1 MLEYLIVFSL
11 VIGIRFLRLAN
22 RPTDQLDAGDIKF
35 IDKNR
40 KKKDFDKSLEEMQ
53 VVLKKR
59 AKVLLV
65 MAGILIPLYL
75 LLLIGMMS
83 SM

>member
-1 MLEYLIVFSL
+1 MLEYLIIFSL
-11 VIGIRFLRLAN
+11 VIGIRFQKIAN
-22 RPTDQLDAGDIKF
+22 KPTDQLSESDIVF
-35 IDKNR
+35 ISKNR

-65 MAGILIPLYL
+65 MAGVLLPLYL
-75 LLLIGMMS
+75 ILIIGMMS
-83 SM
+83 TM

>member
-1 MLEYLIVFSL
+1 MLEYLIIFSL
-11 VIGIRFLRLAN
+11 VIGIRFQKIAN
-22 RPTDQLDAGDIKF
+22 KPTNQLSESDINF
-35 IDKNR
+35 ISKNR

-65 MAGILIPLYL
+65 MAGVLIPLYL
-75 LLLIGMMS
+75 ILIIGIMS
-83 SM
+83 TM

>member
-22 RPTDQLDAGDIKF
+22 RPTDKLDAGDIKF

-40 KKKDFDKSLEEMQ
+40 KKKELDKSLEEMQ

-65 MAGILIPLYL
+65 MAGFLIPLYL

-83 SM
+83 M